1 MLTLRVKIYNGE
13 KPIYFPFCITHFI
26 ISYDT
31 ITMLLCDGLLMRFH
45 PLPDSECLESR
56 DGMYSCISGTEQ
68 WSWNIV
74 KVKVLVAQS
83 CQILCDPMD
92 CSPQGS
98 SVHGILQARILE
110 WVATPFSRES
120 FDSEIKPGSPALQ
133 ADLLSHQGSPMRSAS
148 YMLGWNLC
156 ASLPLNLGPEIL
168 RCLSSALLP
177 SNSLTNVLLNIYS
190 CYQCPA
196 LWFR

>member
-1 MLTLRVKIYNGE
+1 MLTLRGKINHGE
-13 KPIYFPFCITHFI
+13 KPLSFPFCITHLI

-31 ITMLLCDGLLMRFH
+31 ITVLLCDGLLMHLH

-56 DGMYSCISGTEQ
+56 DGMYSCISGTEE

-74 KVKVLVAQS
+74 KVKVLVAQT

-110 WVATPFSRES
+110 GILLKGIFPTQGLHCRQILYRLSYCGQGWLQLEESVARDFFERTGCSKAF
-120 FDSEIKPGSPALQ
+120 
-133 ADLLSHQGSPMRSAS
+133 
-148 YMLGWNLC
+148 
-156 ASLPLNLGPEIL
+156 
-168 RCLSSALLP
+168 LLP
-177 SNSLTNVLLNIYS
+177 SGLSWVVPENNHWLLLL
-190 CYQCPA
+190 C
-196 LWFR
+196 

>member
-1 MLTLRVKIYNGE
+1 MLTLRGKINHGE
-13 KPIYFPFCITHFI
+13 KPLSFPFCITHLI

-31 ITMLLCDGLLMRFH
+31 ITVLLCDGLLMHLH

-56 DGMYSCISGTEQ
+56 DGMYSCISGTEE

-120 FDSEIKPGSPALQ
+120 FDSEIKPGSPVLQ
-133 ADLLSHQGSPMRSAS
+133 ADLLSHQGSPRNMVDAKKLFCPKTE
-148 YMLGWNLC
+148 MGLLC
-156 ASLPLNLGPEIL
+156 WLV
-168 RCLSSALLP
+168 SSGLP
-177 SNSLTNVLLNIYS
+177 SCSCSLG
-190 CYQCPA
+190 C
-196 LWFR
+196 R